1 MNKDEVRQLFPEVCA
16 FADAVREEFGAGVKL
31 VYACENGR
39 EIGKRSEFD
48 PANVVRLSEI
58 AENLKPAVA
67 DDEARKFGRG
77 RK

>member
-1 MNKDEVRQLFPEVCA
+1 MNKDDVRRLFPDVIA
-16 FADAVREEFGAGVKL
+16 FADAVREEFGDGVKL

-48 PANVVRLSEI
+48 PANVVSLSEI
-58 AENLKPAVA
+58 AGNLKPVVV
-67 DDEARKFGRG
+67 DERKVGRG